1 MSSQIFTVSRVLV
14 VICLTNGLQ
23 TNNSCSLRRLRY
35 LVWIRYTPKIYLWE
49 NDATLKYD
57 VKMKNAYYIW
67 IIFASH
73 IFGFMCSG
81 ELFCVVFL
89 YKGWWKDNG
98 KQNIRSTL
106 RVYNEPITV
115 RKRSCGKVMFLHPL
129 GRHPPGQTHP
139 LGRHPPA
146 GKHHP
151 GRSPLPHPTP
161 TRWPLQRTVRILLD
175 CILVLWFVI
184 TFFR

>member
-1 MSSQIFTVSRVLV
+1 
-14 VICLTNGLQ
+14 
-23 TNNSCSLRRLRY
+23 
-35 LVWIRYTPKIYLWE
+35 
-49 NDATLKYD
+49 
-57 VKMKNAYYIW
+57 MKNAYYIW

-98 KQNIRSTL
+98 KQNIRSSL
-106 RVYNEPITV
+106 RVYNGTITV

-129 GRHPPGQTHP
+129 GRHPPG
-139 LGRHPPA
+139 R
-146 GKHHP
+146 HHP

-161 TRWPLQRTVRILLD
+161 TRWPLQRPVRILLE
-175 CILVLWFVI
+175 CILVRYLNCCYTTVTYSVWGRQQRETQKRWEFVRDGDIYVKKLLLLLLW
-184 TFFR
+184 